1 MRTISPHKTKLKL
14 WRRKQR
20 IIGEKQLT
28 MHTFCYFFSIYKNN
42 YLVLKKKKKKKKKT
56 SNSNI
61 KNSNKLREYNH
72 GLIRT
77 PMLPPL
83 NQALQILSY
92 LSSSSTRVMLLPWL
106 TL

>member
-1 MRTISPHKTKLKL
+1 
-14 WRRKQR
+14 
-20 IIGEKQLT
+20 

-42 YLVLKKKKKKKKKT
+42 YLVLKKKKT

-92 LSSSSTRVMLLPWL
+92 LSSSSTRVMLLP
-106 TL
+106 

>member
-42 YLVLKKKKKKKKKT
+42 YLVLKKKKKT

-92 LSSSSTRVMLLPWL
+92 LSSSSTWVMPLPWL